1 MLCCKTPPSE
11 IKLVQKFTWGN
22 DTGVIDPV
30 GEVLSVAGDQKIGLA
45 SLSALQQ
52 AIVFLIWRNR
62 EALSRI
68 DQFANLFEA
77 CDQRLA
83 SLDLTR
89 EFGADEHIP
98 IFSEDFVR
106 EA

>member
-1 MLCCKTPPSE
+1 MSE
-11 IKLVQKFTWGN
+11 INLAQKFAWGN
-22 DTGVIDPV
+22 DTGVIDAI
-30 GEVLSVAGDQKIGLA
+30 GEMLSVAGDQKIGLG
-45 SLSALQQ
+45 SLRAFQQ
-52 AIVFLIWRNR
+52 AIVFLIWGNR

-68 DQFANLFEA
+68 DHFTNLFESF
-77 CDQRLA
+77 DQCLA

-89 EFGADEHIP
+89 EFGAAEDIP